1 VLLYLINVTTLP
13 GDIMHIPDGF
23 FPLSLAVIF
32 WIIAL
37 VFIMLSLRWAR
48 RELSEDKIPLVA
60 VLAAGIFAIQTLNM
74 ALPIAIIP
82 GGVSGHV
89 VGAALAAIVLGSPY
103 AAIFIITLVVVL
115 QGIFFGDG
123 GITSMGANIITMGV
137 LGGFLGFYTYKS
149 VNNLFHNRFCAAFIA
164 GWVSLFIPA
173 IVCAVML
180 AIAGTLPLTFG
191 LVTMG
196 VYHAIIGIIEGG
208 VTAFA
213 LSLII
218 HARPDIVSSETP
230 ARPAKAKDVVV
241 IAGITI
247 ALAIAIFAPYYAS
260 TYPDGLESTF
270 LSAYGAKD
278 VTTVHIDESKIG
290 PAETAVKET
299 TGNTFV
305 WQAPIPDYSM
315 PGLDKPGEV
324 LAILFGVLVLFI
336 LGFGISRL
344 VTRKN

>member
-1 VLLYLINVTTLP
+1 
-13 GDIMHIPDGF
+13 MHIPDGF

-196 VYHAIIGIIEGG
+196 VYHAIIGVIEGG

-218 HARPDIVSSETP
+218 HARPDIISSETP
-230 ARPAKAKDVVV
+230 ARAAKAKDIIV

-247 ALAIAIFAPYYAS
+247 ALAIAIFTPYYAS

-278 VTTVHIDESKIG
+278 VTTVHINESKIG
-290 PAETAVKET
+290 AAETAVKET

-305 WQAPIPDYSM
+305 WQAPLPGYSL

-324 LAILFGVLVLFI
+324 LAILFGVLVLLI
-336 LGFGISRL
+336 LGFGISRF